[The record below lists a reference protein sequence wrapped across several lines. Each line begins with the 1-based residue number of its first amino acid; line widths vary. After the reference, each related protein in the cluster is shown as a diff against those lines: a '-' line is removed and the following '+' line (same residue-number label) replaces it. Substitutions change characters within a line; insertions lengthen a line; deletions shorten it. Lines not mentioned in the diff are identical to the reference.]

1 MKEVQASDI
10 GVKLIELLT
19 QQSILYRQLRELS
32 QKQTGLV
39 DGSDPEAL
47 LKILAGRQRLIDRL
61 KVITGELTPIRSDWQ
76 RVSAGLEPAQ
86 KREVGKLVSE
96 VQSTL
101 QDILA
106 RDEKDSQK
114 LSDSKQQV
122 FKEIQG
128 VSAGKLLNRKYGQP
142 SSLGQSRYLDM
153 KSE

>member
-10 GVKLIELLT
+10 GVRLIELLT

-32 QKQTGLV
+32 QKQTGLA
-39 DGSDPEAL
+39 DGSDPETL
-47 LKILAGRQRLIDRL
+47 LKILAARQRLIDKL

-96 VQSTL
+96 VQNTL

-122 FKEIQG
+122 FNEIQG

-142 SSLGQSRYLDM
+142 SSSGQSRYLDVS
-153 KSE
+153 SE